1 MRMRLLAV
9 MGAAALAISVVGG
22 LASVRTAATQAG
34 PELTNRYL
42 VHLVSR
48 DVLPDVAI
56 DFIDITES
64 GPASAGFRYRL
75 RNYGDAPADLS
86 RYTLQAW
93 FSEDATL
100 QKGLDEPAGIIGF
113 TISLA
118 PGASLEAEYS
128 AQNASA
134 PIDTHPY
141 LIVEVDSAG
150 AVVESS
156 LFNNVRA
163 ARRPPADLVADA
175 TISWDTANNR
185 ATVFWTF
192 RGSLYDIPDR
202 GFRVETPGFGVQTVP
217 PGTRDITVPFNP
229 VTGQRPCFAS
239 VAAILEGERTWP
251 AVQTNNLCD

>member
-1 MRMRLLAV
+1 MRMRLLAI
-9 MGAAALAISVVGG
+9 MGAAALAAGVGG
-22 LASVRTAATQAG
+22 FASFRTSGAQPAPT
-34 PELTNRYL
+34 LSNRYP
-42 VHLVSR
+42 VQLVSR

-56 DFIDITES
+56 ELIEIT
-64 GPASAGFRYRL
+64 ASAPTSASFRYRL

-86 RYTLQAW
+86 RFTLQAW
-93 FSEDATL
+93 FSEDDLL
-100 QKGLDEPAGIIGF
+100 QKGSDEPAGVIGF

-118 PGASLEAEYS
+118 PGATLEATYD

-134 PIDTHPY
+134 PIATHPY
-141 LIVEVDSAG
+141 LLVEVDSAG

-156 LFNNVRA
+156 VYNNVRA

-175 TISWDTANNR
+175 TISWDVANNR

-192 RGSLYDIPDR
+192 RGSLYGIADR

-217 PGTRDITVPFNP
+217 AGTRDVTVPFNP
-229 VTGQRPCFAS
+229 VTGQRPCFAR

-251 AVQTNNLCD
+251 AVQTNALCD